1 MGEFRKTEISRR
13 CKFHPDNE
21 FIKCSPRNRN
31 CEKCGWN
38 EEVKKERIARF
49 KNGHEV

>member
-21 FIKCSPRNRN
+21 FIECSPCNRE
-31 CEKCGWN
+31 CHKCGWN
-38 EEVKKERIARF
+38 DDVKARRVERMKREWA
-49 KNGHEV
+49 K